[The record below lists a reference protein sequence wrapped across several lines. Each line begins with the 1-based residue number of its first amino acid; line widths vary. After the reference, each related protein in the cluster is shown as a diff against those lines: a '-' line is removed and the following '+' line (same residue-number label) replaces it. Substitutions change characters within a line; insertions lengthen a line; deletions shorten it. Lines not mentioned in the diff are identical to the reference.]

1 MKKLVLSIL
10 IFVSFL
16 YSKERLVV
24 LDPAAVEI
32 IYMLN
37 AQDQIKAIASL
48 KHSNIYPQEET
59 SKLDSVGTFSNPSLE
74 KIVSLKPSLVILSSY
89 SLGLKENLDKLNIKS
104 IYLKAQNLDDI
115 KENVKV
121 LSKIVSKEKE
131 GKALIQK
138 YEKDL
143 EKLREN
149 KTNKRGIFLYSS
161 NPLMAFSKDSVI
173 YDIFEILGIKNL
185 ELDTNIKKPIISNEF
200 ILKNNP
206 DIIILGISANNINDL
221 IKLNPFIK
229 YTNAYKNNQIY
240 FYKNT
245 HILLRLSPMITKRI
259 QDFKDDIKLK

>member
-1 MKKLVLSIL
+1 MKKILFL
-10 IFVSFL
+10 IFICLNFL

-37 AQDQIKAIASL
+37 AQDEIKAIASL

-59 SKLDSVGTFSNPSLE
+59 SKLDSVGSFSNPSLE
-74 KIVSLKPSLVILSSY
+74 KIISLNPSLVILSSY
-89 SLGLKENLDKLNIKS
+89 SLGLKENLDQLKIKS
-104 IYLKAQNLDDI
+104 LYLKAQKLDDI
-115 KENVKV
+115 KENVKI

-138 YEKDL
+138 YERDL

-149 KTNKRGIFLYSS
+149 KIDKKGIFLYSS
-161 NPLMAFSKDSVI
+161 NPLMAFTKDSAI

-185 ELDTNIKKPIISNEF
+185 ELNTNIKRPIISNEF
-200 ILKNNP
+200 ILKNDP
-206 DIIILGISANNINDL
+206 DIIILGINAND
-221 IKLNPFIK
+221 IKELLTFNPFIK
-229 YTNAYKNNQIY
+229 HTKAYKNNQIY

-245 HILLRLSPMITKRI
+245 HILLRLSPMITERI
-259 QDFKDDIKLK
+259 QDFKDNIKLK

>member
-1 MKKLVLSIL
+1 MKKILFL
-10 IFVSFL
+10 IFACLGFL

-48 KHSNIYPQEET
+48 KHSNIYPQEKT
-59 SKLDSVGTFSNPSLE
+59 SKLASVGTFSNPSLE

-89 SLGLKENLDKLNIKS
+89 SLGLKENLDNLNIKS
-104 IYLKAQNLDDI
+104 LYLKAQNLDDI

-121 LSKIVSKEKE
+121 LSKIVSKEEE
-131 GKALIQK
+131 GKALIQQ

-149 KTNKRGIFLYSS
+149 KTNKKGIFLYSA
-161 NPLMAFSKDSVI
+161 NPLMAFTKDSPI

-185 ELDTNIKKPIISNEF
+185 EFDTNIKRPIISNEF
-200 ILKNNP
+200 ILKNDP
-206 DIIILGISANNINDL
+206 DMIILGISANDVNEL

-229 YTNAYKNNQIY
+229 HTKAYKNNQIY